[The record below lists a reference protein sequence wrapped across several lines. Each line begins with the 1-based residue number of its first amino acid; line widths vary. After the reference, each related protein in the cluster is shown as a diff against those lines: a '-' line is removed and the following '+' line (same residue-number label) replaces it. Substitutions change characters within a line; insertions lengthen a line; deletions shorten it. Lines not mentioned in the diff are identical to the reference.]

1 MTTES
6 VGTAKLDIVV
16 DTSQFDTAITA
27 AKRSVSGMSQAA
39 QAEYNKL
46 NGAEKRRIDSLIKQ
60 ADTLGFTRQQ
70 QILYNA
76 ALRGTPTNIL
86 DELKKKLAGTG
97 DAAAKAGIQ
106 LNQYGV
112 SAKQTAAAMRGVPA
126 QLTDIFT
133 SLQGGQAPLTVLLQ
147 QGGQLKDMFGGIRP
161 AAAAL
166 GGQLLALVNP
176 ITLTAAAVGALAVAW
191 KNATD
196 LQHDFQIALATT
208 GNFAGTSVTRLN
220 ELVDE
225 LNQLSGVTRGGAIEA
240 LTAVAAS
247 GKIAA
252 DQFEQ
257 VAATTARIQAATGQ
271 SVDVTVAK
279 FADIAKGPVDA
290 LLKLNEAEH
299 FLTRAQYA
307 RVTALQDEGRE
318 QEAVAEATRIYSEHL
333 DDVASRAS
341 ASLPAISRWWRDIK
355 DDTSQAWGEVE
366 TYMNLLDRAI
376 AKQGQLKA
384 GSPQPSAFGALA
396 NQSFPLLGLVPQS
409 VRGNAGT
416 LFNMTAKEWLRQK
429 GGADFS
435 GVTVTSESFVSAADI
450 KAREDRKKA
459 QDEWNRWQDQ
469 NLSKQQKQQQEE
481 AKIIAAGKKLGL
493 EQSKIDEQVAASR
506 TRFAESMAKSSSK
519 ISRGTDPAD
528 SIIARIKQQISMN
541 EAQLESEEKL
551 TASDRLQ
558 VQVKLE
564 LERIGGKLTGGK
576 KTLIEAMLAEL
587 AASDELATKHQ
598 QEIKAKADLARLTDQ
613 LAVSEENRRR
623 SNSADLATIG
633 LGSEAVEM
641 LRRQLDI
648 QRELEDGLDRINRDA
663 QGKTEDALAAEEA
676 ALRESIE
683 RRLEAERY
691 YQEARAALQSDWVNG
706 ARKAYQDYMAMTDD
720 VAARTE
726 EFFSG
731 TFSGLEDAI
740 VGFATGSK
748 DAFGKMLDDMYASA
762 VRFLA
767 QQAIK
772 KLFGGEGE
780 DGGWFSA
787 LLGGASGGD
796 SGTNWGSIFDL
807 FKGGDW
813 GFAKGGAFAGGVQA
827 FAKGGAFTN
836 QVVTQPTQFRFAK
849 GIGLMGE
856 AGPEAIMPLKRGRDG
871 RLGVEAGSVAAPASE
886 HNYNITI
893 PVQGNIDMR
902 TKTQVAIEAARQ
914 VRLAYRNN

>member
-1 MTTES
+1 MTGES
-6 VGTAKLDIVV
+6 IGTARLDIVV

-76 ALRGTPTNIL
+76 ALRGTPTNVL
-86 DELKKKLAGTG
+86 DELKKKLSGTG

-112 SAKQTAAAMRGVPA
+112 SAKQTAAALRGVPA

-176 ITLTAAAVGALAVAW
+176 ITLTAAAVAGLAVAW
-191 KNATD
+191 YKGA
-196 LQHDFQIALATT
+196 QESEDFNKALILT
-208 GNFAGTSVTRLN
+208 GNYAGTTSA
-220 ELVDE
+220 
-225 LNQLSGVTRGGAIEA
+225 QLSGLAQEMDALAGVTTRSAAAA
-240 LTAVAAS
+240 LTEVAAS
-247 GKIAA
+247 GQFTAEQVEQVGIAA
-252 DQFEQ
+252 EKMR
-257 VAATTARIQAATGQ
+257 VATGKEV
-271 SVDVTVAK
+271 SATIAEFVKLKGDPVTA
-279 FADIAKGPVDA
+279 I
-290 LLKLNEAEH
+290 LELNKTQH
-299 FLTRAQYA
+299 FLTEATLDHIVALKDQGNELGAAQAAMDAYA
-307 RVTALQDEGRE
+307 QNIDSVTVKLEENLGYLQRFGREAKRIWGEIVDGALSIGREVTAADLGERIKQQ
-318 QEAVAEATRIYSEHL
+318 QEVLAGLSQASLNRGFGDATRETIRSMQAQLVAMGLDASEAGNGAVGSVDSAEKIKEL
-333 DDVASRAS
+333 DE
-341 ASLPAISRWWRDIK
+341 LK
-355 DDTSQAWGEVE
+355 
-366 TYMNLLDRAI
+366 
-376 AKQGQLKA
+376 KA
-384 GSPQPSAFGALA
+384 G
-396 NQSFPLLGLVPQS
+396 
-409 VRGNAGT
+409 
-416 LFNMTAKEWLRQK
+416 
-429 GGADFS
+429 
-435 GVTVTSESFVSAADI
+435 
-450 KAREDRKKA
+450 
-459 QDEWNRWQDQ
+459 DEWNRWQDQ
-469 NLSKQQKQQQEE
+469 NLSKRQKQQAEE
-481 AKIIAAGKKLGL
+481 AKIVETGKALGKTETEINAQL
-493 EQSKIDEQVAASR
+493 AASR
-506 TRFAESMAKSSSK
+506 ARFAESMAKSSRKS
-519 ISRGTDPAD
+519 STGTDPTD
-528 SIIARIKQQISMN
+528 SIIARIKQQIALN
-541 EAQLESEEKL
+541 EAQLKSEEKL
-551 TASDRLQ
+551 NTSDRLRVQ
-558 VQVKLE
+558 VQTE
-564 LERIGGKLTGGK
+564 LERLGGKATGARRAEIATLLEQVVASGK
-576 KTLIEAMLAEL
+576 LADAHVQEKKALEDLGRLKAQLAAAEL
-587 AASDELATKHQ
+587 NQSRANEIDLMGIGRGGNAAD
-598 QEIKAKADLARLTDQ
+598 
-613 LAVSEENRRR
+613 
-623 SNSADLATIG
+623 
-633 LGSEAVEM
+633 M

-663 QGKTEDALAAEEA
+663 KGKTEDALAAEEA
-676 ALRESIE
+676 ALRESIA
-683 RRLEAERY
+683 RRLDMERE
-691 YQEARAALQSDWVNG
+691 YQEARAALQTDWKNG
-706 ARKAYQDYMAMTDD
+706 AIKAYEDYIAMADD
-720 VAARTE
+720 VAARSN
-726 EFFSG
+726 EFFSS

-787 LLGGASGGD
+787 LLGGASGAGSD

-871 RLGVEAGSVAAPASE
+871 RLGVEAAAVVESAGGDNYFNTTFLMPNQYTRQTQAQINQNNARVQSRAVARSS
-886 HNYNITI
+886 
-893 PVQGNIDMR
+893 
-902 TKTQVAIEAARQ
+902 
-914 VRLAYRNN
+914 